1 MDKGK
6 HISNTWIDES
16 FIASGQTFYRNA
28 LVRSVL
34 AAIFLL
40 QGVSFGMLAFFV
52 RPQQSIVIVHY
63 NVYFGVDIIGDWAQ
77 IFMVPSIALLFSLA
91 NIFLA
96 QWFYNQKERFA
107 SYVLLLTA
115 TLVSIGSVIACASIA
130 FINY

>member
-6 HISNTWIDES
+6 HISNKLTNDDLIT
-16 FIASGQTFYRNA
+16 FGYTFYRNV

-34 AAIFLL
+34 IVITVLQAI
-40 QGVSFGMLAFFV
+40 SFGLLAFFV

-63 NVYFGVDIIGDWAQ
+63 NVYFGVDIIGAWGQ
-77 IFMVPSIALLFSLA
+77 IFMIPSVALLFSLA

-115 TLVSIGSVIACASIA
+115 ALVSIGSVIACASIA